1 MKANGMRSGT
11 GRHIEE
17 WANPR
22 AVIFLTLL
30 FLGTLWS
37 LVVFSAIA
45 TRQESIDATGDRLQ
59 RMNHAVEEETRRYV
73 DLVAVFLAAC
83 EQSLAANPA
92 HDPRSDT
99 VLRNLVEGF
108 RARTGGAI
116 DIRLVARDGSLVDV
130 VETPATPLANVADSD
145 YVRGALAGPGLFIG
159 HPVQSPL
166 TGRHGLP
173 VALRL
178 RQPAHGIH
186 ILLAVIDLP
195 TLQDTYEEQRQKPG
209 GTIALLRR
217 DGTVLASAPDD
228 EGLPGQSIA
237 DGKLFREHLAQ
248 EPRGVVLVEE
258 TTGRQAR
265 EFTSYSSMP
274 DLPLVI
280 TVSENYDAALA
291 PWLQHTLWIVL
302 LALGVTVP
310 TAVVAYRSLRLLRA
324 LASRDAQLHRMSTT
338 DGLTDAS
345 SRQHFVDE
353 LAEQRES
360 ARRQASALT
369 VLLFNIDFF
378 QRINDGYGHAVGDQ
392 VLVAFARVA
401 RGCLRERDLLGRL
414 GAGEFAILLPGTA
427 VEEAVLVAERVRR
440 ETAEIAIATENGTV
454 KFTASAGLTAAH
466 TADSSVDDLLKRAA
480 KALHDARTGGHDRVV
495 VA

>member
-1 MKANGMRSGT
+1 MKANAMLSGT

-22 AVIFLTLL
+22 AVVFLTLL

-45 TRQESIDATGDRLQ
+45 THQESIDATSDRLQ
-59 RMNHAVEEETRRYV
+59 RMNHAVEEQTRRYF

-92 HDPRSDT
+92 RDPRNDAA
-99 VLRNLVEGF
+99 LRGLVEGF

-116 DIRLVARDGSLVDV
+116 DIRLVAGDGSLVDV
-130 VETPATPLANVADSD
+130 VETAATPLANVADSD
-145 YVRGALAGPGLFIG
+145 YVRGALAGTGLFIG
-159 HPVQSPL
+159 QPVQSPL

-178 RQPAHGIH
+178 QHATHGIH

-195 TLQDTYEEQRQKPG
+195 TLSDTYEEQRLKPG

-228 EGLPGQSIA
+228 AGLPGQSIA
-237 DGKLFREHLAQ
+237 SGKLFREHLAQ
-248 EPRGVVLVEE
+248 APRGVVLVED
-258 TTGRQAR
+258 TTGKQAR

-274 DLPLVI
+274 DLHLVI
-280 TVSENYDAALA
+280 MVSENYDTALA
-291 PWLQHTLWIVL
+291 PWLRHTLWIVL
-302 LALGVTVP
+302 LAFGVTVP
-310 TAVVAYRSLRLLRA
+310 ATVVAYRSLRLLQE
-324 LASRDAQLHRMSTT
+324 LASQDVQLHQLSTT
-338 DGLTDAS
+338 DRLTGAN
-345 SRQHFVDE
+345 SRPHFVDE
-353 LAEQRES
+353 LAEQMAS
-360 ARRQASALT
+360 ARRHASALT
-369 VLLFNIDFF
+369 VVVFNIDFF

-392 VLVAFARVA
+392 VLVDFARVA
-401 RGCLRERDLLGRL
+401 QGCLRERDLLGRL
-414 GAGEFAILLPGTA
+414 GAGEFAILLPNTA
-427 VEEAVLVAERVRR
+427 VDEGVLVAERVRR
-440 ETAEIAIATENGTV
+440 ETAKIAIATANGTV
-454 KFTASAGLTAAH
+454 QFTASAGATAAH
-466 TADSSVDDLLKRAA
+466 TTDSSVDDLLKRAA
-480 KALHDARTGGHDRVV
+480 KALHDARTGGHDRIV